1 MSISKASG
9 IITTMISYLITH
21 QEVLTRVDKI
31 QTILQDLNLSTNH
44 PDVLWLGE
52 ESKQGM
58 ESARRI
64 QQFLGLK
71 PSQGQTQAVVILTS
85 ENLTLDAQ
93 NALLKTLEEPPAH
106 ATIILG
112 SASQD
117 QLLPTIISRCQL
129 ISLTDDSNQT
139 PEVRQKLEAEV
150 KKLIDLSIEKRFQYV
165 EKLEEKERFLYAL
178 TSYFRQQLPSYK
190 DFLKELVVAEKWA
203 QANVNIRAIL
213 EYLMLKL
220 PENDK

>member
-1 MSISKASG
+1 
-9 IITTMISYLITH
+9 MISYLITH